1 MSGPPRV
8 ARHCQGNCFLKH
20 KHLQQCSIH
29 ATPWPIPA
37 VPAMH
42 FKFGVCSFVNVTFV
56 FVGCLFISWAK
67 QHGSYGPEIH
77 FLDPVMKAKLPYSSL
92 TVGGTSEN
100 FKEGCLEGPSLLP
113 ETLKIQTLDRP
124 EGFIL
129 GPPAQMTSCSCR
141 EKAAESS
148 LMVGQ

>member
-1 MSGPPRV
+1 MLRLGP
-8 ARHCQGNCFLKH
+8 
-20 KHLQQCSIH
+20 
-29 ATPWPIPA
+29 PIPA

-42 FKFGVCSFVNVTFV
+42 LRFGVCSFVNVTFV

-100 FKEGCLEGPSLLP
+100 FEEGCLDGPSLWP

-129 GPPAQMTSCSCR
+129 GLQLR
-141 EKAAESS
+141 
-148 LMVGQ
+148 